1 MTRVRL
7 LRRMPALLAL
17 LVTGLLVTVF
27 IAVPIGAMLIRSAV
41 VAGPVPVSEL
51 KAMTEE
57 ALSFL
62 PEADRD
68 KRVAGWYARA
78 KPRDRMEAIA
88 AAMTVHGLQVDWDR
102 KAAFDR
108 QIDAADAALAAL
120 GSDMRAGIEADLPIV
135 YATLFKRVPLAFM
148 VKDALGEDGFDAL
161 RSGEATRWG
170 WDHYLRVV
178 QERRMRN
185 AAVNSLILATVTTT
199 ITISLAFAIAYGIN
213 RGGVWRAETARIGVL
228 VPLVSPPV
236 VVATAAILLLGRNGL
251 LTKGVLDDSLGL
263 IDAGVSNLY
272 GFSGVL
278 VAQVLSF
285 LPAAFIVLDN
295 VLSKSDGRLEEAAAA
310 HGASAWQVF
319 SRVTVP
325 MAQPGLLRA
334 ATLVFLF
341 AMTDFGNPQVIGKD
355 MPVLAGVLYDEMV
368 GFHNTSLSSAIA
380 VWLIVPALSIALLLG
395 RIGRRKRF
403 DSADQAPSALP
414 VPRSVRRGL
423 TALTWGVI
431 GITVVIYGTILAGSL
446 VKVWGQDW
454 TVTPHHYTSV
464 DAVPGF
470 VSSVVGV
477 TPVWTSLMVAGIAA
491 PLGGLI
497 AVVIAWLAERW
508 RGAAAE
514 GVALVTLV
522 PAILPGVVFG
532 IGYIV
537 AFNAPFGIGALSL
550 NGTHA
555 ILVLN
560 ILFGNM
566 FVGVL
571 AARAMLRRLD
581 PSVDEAAESLGAGLV
596 TRFTRITLPMMR
608 RAAILG
614 GLYVL
619 IDGMCTFSAVV
630 FLQGPDI
637 DLASV
642 EIFQAANVSYYG
654 VACAM
659 SVTILGVVLAVLLAQ
674 TVLER
679 LGPRWGRAPSTAR
692 PA

>member
-1 MTRVRL
+1 MTRARL
-7 LRRMPALLAL
+7 LGRIPALSAL
-17 LVTGLLVTVF
+17 LIAGLLVTVF

-41 VAGPVPVSEL
+41 VAGPVPVAEL
-51 KAMTEE
+51 KAMTED
-57 ALSFL
+57 ALAFL
-62 PEADRD
+62 PEE
-68 KRVAGWYARA
+68 KRAERIAAWYARA
-78 KPRDRMEAIA
+78 KPRERMEAIA
-88 AAMTVHGLQVDWDR
+88 ASLTIHDHPVGWDR

-108 QIDAADAALAAL
+108 QIEAAEAALAAL
-120 GSDMRAGIEADLPIV
+120 EPAARSAVEADLPIAYV
-135 YATLFKRVPLAFM
+135 TLFKRVPLAFM
-148 VKDALGEDGFDAL
+148 VKDALDEAGFDAL

-178 QERRMRN
+178 TEQRMRN
-185 AAVNSLILATVTTT
+185 AALNSLILATVTTALT
-199 ITISLAFAIAYGIN
+199 LSLAFAIAYGIN
-213 RGGVWRAETARIGVL
+213 RGGVWRAEAARIGVL

-236 VVATAAILLLGRNGL
+236 VVATAAILLLGRNGIV
-251 LTKGVLDDSLGL
+251 TKGVLDDGLGL

-310 HGASAWQVF
+310 HGASAWQIF
-319 SRVTVP
+319 TRVTLP

-334 ATLVFLF
+334 ATLIFLF

-414 VPRSVRRGL
+414 VPRGLRRGL

-431 GITVVIYGTILAGSL
+431 GITVVIYGTILAGSF

-454 TVTPHHYTSV
+454 AFTPHHYTSV

-470 VSSVVGV
+470 VSSVVGI

-491 PLGGLI
+491 PLGALI
-497 AVVIAWLAERW
+497 AVVIAWLAERR
-508 RGAAAE
+508 RGVAAE
-514 GVALVTLV
+514 SVALVTLV

-537 AFNAPFGIGALSL
+537 AFNAPFGIAALSL
-550 NGTHA
+550 NGTHT

-581 PSVDEAAESLGAGLV
+581 PSVEEAAESLGAGLV

-642 EIFQAANVSYYG
+642 EIFHAANVSYYG

-659 SVTILGVVLAVLLAQ
+659 SVTILLVVLTVMAAQ
-674 TVLER
+674 ALIER
-679 LGPRWGRAPSTAR
+679 LGPRWARAPALGR
-692 PA
+692 QA